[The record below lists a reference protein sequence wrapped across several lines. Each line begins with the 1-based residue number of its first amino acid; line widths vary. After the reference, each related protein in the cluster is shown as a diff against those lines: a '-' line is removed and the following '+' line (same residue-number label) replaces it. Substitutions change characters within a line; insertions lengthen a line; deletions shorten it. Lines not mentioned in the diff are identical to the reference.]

1 MTFRYDEN
9 RLTPKQI
16 ELAYSK
22 ELSEYRR
29 EEEALENLLKLFE
42 NMGQEYQ
49 NKEKI
54 DEIRVKLGQVRF
66 FINNL
71 ETEQNILTL

>member
-49 NKEKI
+49 NEEKI

>member
-1 MTFRYDEN
+1 MAFRYDEN

-71 ETEQNILTL
+71 EIEQNILTL